1 MSSRGYIELHARSAF
16 SFLRGA
22 CIPEEYATIAA
33 SHNSPAMALTDV
45 DGVYGSARF
54 HMSAKKAGI
63 QAHVGAEVTAKDG
76 GRYTLLV
83 QSRTGYQNLSRLITR
98 MKLRAGTKNPKPG
111 HEPAATFEDFTEFSE
126 GLLCL
131 TGGDEGPLAL
141 ALKNRNA
148 PETLARLTRV
158 FGPGNVYVELQRHL
172 DREEEARNQAA
183 CDVARTLKL
192 PLVATNGVCH
202 ATKTQREVLDVFTCL
217 HNKTTLAQ
225 AGRLLARNS
234 ERHLKSP
241 AEMANL
247 FADIPEAISNTQT
260 VSSRL
265 GFTLS
270 DLGYQFPEYPL
281 PPGETVSSFLW
292 KLTDEGARRRYQPY
306 YDRARQQ
313 IERELKLIDKLGL
326 GGYFLIVWDLVR
338 FAKEQGILCQ
348 GRGSAANSAVCYAL
362 GITAVDPVGMD
373 LLFERFLSEERGEWP
388 DIDIDLPSG
397 DQRERV
403 IQYVYERYGQH
414 GAAMTANVITYRGKL
429 AAREAGKVLGFDVTT
444 LDKVSSVAPMWG
456 YHDPEH
462 TKQKQFLEAGLDFNN
477 HKVRKFLDIVVALQD
492 MPRHLGQ
499 HSGGMVICQGRLDSV
514 VPLEPASMPGRVVV
528 QWDKEDCADLGL
540 IKVDLLGLGMMAVLE
555 DCLKLVR
562 NHWRE
567 EIDLGQLP
575 ADDPT
580 VYKALRKG
588 DTIGMF
594 QVESRAQMATLPRMK
609 PEKFYD
615 LVVEVALIR
624 PGPIVGNMVHP
635 YLNRRAGREPV
646 DALHP
651 ILEPVLKRTLGVPL
665 FQEQLLKMAMIAA
678 NFTGG
683 EAEELR
689 RAMGFKRSKQR
700 MLDIE
705 SRLRSGMAENGITG
719 EVQDRIVQSITSFAL
734 YGFPESHAASF
745 ALLAYASAY
754 FKCHYLA
761 AFLCAI
767 LNNQPMGFYSP
778 AVLVKDAQ
786 RHGLRVLPVDVNISE
801 YDCTIECTFGDLVT
815 GALRLGLRC
824 IRGLRAETAQLIATH
839 KPYRDVDD
847 LARRVP
853 QLHKDEL
860 EKLAAAGALA
870 HLATAHRRDALWKA
884 SRAGRPTG
892 PLLEQVPEIS
902 PDDDPLERMTVTERL
917 SADYNGTGLTVGR
930 HPMHFLRAEMN
941 ELGVTPARDLPKV
954 PNGGLVRV
962 AGAVIVR
969 QRPGTAKGIMFLS
982 MEDETGIAN
991 VVVMPDLFDERRITL
1006 VIEPYLLIEGK
1017 VQNVD
1022 NVIHVLARRV
1032 ERLKSKENE
1041 PLAPAMRS
1049 HNFK

>member
-1 MSSRGYIELHARSAF
+1 
-16 SFLRGA
+16 
-22 CIPEEYATIAA
+22 
-33 SHNSPAMALTDV
+33 
-45 DGVYGSARF
+45 
-54 HMSAKKAGI
+54 
-63 QAHVGAEVTAKDG
+63 
-76 GRYTLLV
+76 
-83 QSRTGYQNLSRLITR
+83 LI
-98 MKLRAGTKNPKPG
+98 
-111 HEPAATFEDFTEFSE
+111 
-126 GLLCL
+126 CL

-141 ALKNRNA
+141 GPKNGNG
-148 PETLARLTRV
+148 PETLDRLTRI
-158 FGPGNVYVELQRHL
+158 FGRGNVFVELQRHF
-172 DREEEARNQAA
+172 DRDEEVRNQSAMEL
-183 CDVARTLKL
+183 ARRMQL

-202 ATKTQREVLDVFTCL
+202 ATTAQREVLDVFTCL
-217 HNKTTLAQ
+217 HHKTTLAE

-234 ERHLKSP
+234 ERHLKSS
-241 AEMANL
+241 AEMADL
-247 FADIPEAISNTQT
+247 FADIPEAIRNTKEI
-260 VSSRL
+260 SSRL
-265 GFTLS
+265 GFTLA
-270 DLGYQFPEYPL
+270 DLGYKFPDYPL
-281 PPGETVSSFLW
+281 PAGETVSSYLW
-292 KLTDEGARRRYQPY
+292 KLTDEGARRRYDPY
-306 YDRARQQ
+306 HDRARQQ
-313 IERELKLIDKLGL
+313 IERELKLIDKLEL

-414 GAAMTANVITYRGKL
+414 GAAMTANVITYRGRL

-444 LDKVSSVAPMWG
+444 LDKVSSLAPMWG
-456 YHDPEH
+456 YHDPED
-462 TKQKQFLEAGLDFNN
+462 TKKKQFLEAGLDFGNYR
-477 HKVRKFLDIVVALQD
+477 VRKFLDIVVALQD
-492 MPRHLGQ
+492 LPRHLGQ

-562 NHWRE
+562 SHWRE
-567 EIDLGQLP
+567 EIDLGRLP
-575 ADDPT
+575 ADDPG
-580 VYKALRKG
+580 VYKVLQKG
-588 DTIGMF
+588 DTVGMF

-609 PEKFYD
+609 PKTFYD

-635 YLNRRAGREPV
+635 YLARRAGREAV

-705 SRLRSGMAENGITG
+705 DRLRAGMAKNGITG

-761 AFLCAI
+761 AFTCAI

-786 RHGLRVLPVDVNISE
+786 RHGLRVLPVDINVSDW
-801 YDCTIECTFGDLVT
+801 DCTIESANEQH
-815 GALRLGLRC
+815 ALRLGLRY
-824 IRGLRAETAQLIATH
+824 IRGLRGDTGRAIARG
-839 KPYRDVDD
+839 KPFQDVDE

-853 QLHKDEL
+853 ELHKDEI

-870 HLATAHRRDALWKA
+870 NLRTAHRRDALWKA
-884 SRAGRPTG
+884 GRAGRAVG
-892 PLLEQVPEIS
+892 PLLEELPENA
-902 PDDDPLERMTVTERL
+902 PEAPLDRMTIGERL
-917 SADYNGTGLTVGR
+917 TADYNGTGLTVGR
-930 HPMHFLRAEMN
+930 HPMHFLRAAMN
-941 ELGVTPARDLPKV
+941 ELGVTCARDLPKV

-982 MEDETGIAN
+982 MEDETGISN
-991 VVVMPDLFDERRITL
+991 VVVMPDMFDERRIVL
-1006 VIEPYLLIEGK
+1006 VTEPYLLIEGK

-1032 ERLKSKENE
+1032 ERIE
-1041 PLAPAMRS
+1041 PLTPAVSS

>member
-1 MSSRGYIELHARSAF
+1 MSSPRYIELHARSAF

-22 CIPEEYATIAA
+22 TIPEEYASLAA
-33 SHNSPAMALTDV
+33 SHGSAAMALTDV
-45 DGVYGSARF
+45 DGFYGSPRF

-63 QAHVGAEVTAKDG
+63 QAHVGAEITAKDG

-83 QSRTGYQNLSRLITR
+83 ETRKGYQNLSRLITR
-98 MKLRAGTKNPKPG
+98 MKLRASTKNPKPG
-111 HEPAATFEDFTEFSE
+111 HEAAAAFEDFTEFSE
-126 GLLCL
+126 GLICL
-131 TGGDEGPLAL
+131 TGGNEGPLAL
-141 ALKNRNA
+141 GLKNRNA
-148 PETLARLTRV
+148 PETVERLTHL
-158 FGPGNVYVELQRHL
+158 FGRENVYVELERHL
-172 DREEEARNQAA
+172 DRDEEVRNQAA
-183 CDVARTLKL
+183 VELARSLKL

-202 ATKTQREVLDVFTCL
+202 ATREQREVLDVFTCL
-217 HNKTTLAQ
+217 HHKRTLAD

-241 AEMANL
+241 AEMVKL
-247 FADIPEAISNTQT
+247 FSDLPEAIANTE
-260 VSSRL
+260 VISSRL
-265 GFTLS
+265 GFTLA
-270 DLGYQFPEYPL
+270 DLGYEFPQYPL

-292 KLTDEGARRRYQPY
+292 KLTDAGAHWRYQPY
-306 YDRARQQ
+306 YDRARNQ

-362 GITAVDPVGMD
+362 GITAVDPVGME

-388 DIDIDLPSG
+388 DIDIDFPSG

-444 LDKVSSVAPMWG
+444 LDKVSSLAPMWG
-456 YHDPEH
+456 YKDPDH
-462 TKQKQFLEAGLDFNN
+462 TKEKQFLEAGLDFNN
-477 HKVRKFLDIVVALQD
+477 LKVRKFLDIVVALQD

-540 IKVDLLGLGMMAVLE
+540 VKVDLLGLGMMAVLE

-562 NHWRE
+562 THWRE
-567 EIDLGQLP
+567 EIDLGRLP
-575 ADDPT
+575 ADDPA
-580 VYKALRKG
+580 VYKTLRKG

-635 YLNRRAGREPV
+635 YLARRAGREPV

-665 FQEQLLKMAMIAA
+665 FQEQLLRMAMLAA
-678 NFTGG
+678 NFSGG

-705 SRLRSGMAENGITG
+705 ARLRAGMADNGITG

-761 AFLCAI
+761 AFLCA
-767 LNNQPMGFYSP
+767 LLKNQPMGFYSP

-786 RHGLRVLPVDVNISE
+786 RHGLRVLPVDCNISE
-801 YDCTIECTFGDLVT
+801 WDCTIEYIGDHVV
-815 GALRLGLRC
+815 RLGLRY
-824 IRGLRAETAQLIATH
+824 IRGLRADAGQAIAMR
-839 KPYRDVDD
+839 KPYSDVDD

-853 QLHKDEL
+853 ELHKDEL
-860 EKLAAAGALA
+860 EKLAGAGALA
-870 HLATAHRRDALWKA
+870 KLGTADRRDALWKA
-884 SRAGRPTG
+884 GRSGRPVG
-892 PLLEQVPEIS
+892 PLLEEVPETS
-902 PDDDPLERMTVTERL
+902 PEAPLLRMTTAERL
-917 SADYNGTGLTVGR
+917 TADYNGTGLTVGR
-930 HPMHFLRAEMN
+930 HPMHFLRTAMN
-941 ELGVTPARDLPKV
+941 ELGVTPARDLAKV
-954 PNGGLVRV
+954 PNGGRVRV

-991 VVVMPDLFDERRITL
+991 IVVMPDMFEERRATL
-1006 VIEPYLLIEGK
+1006 VTEPYLLIEGK

-1032 ERLKSKENE
+1032 EKIE
-1041 PLAPAMRS
+1041 PLTPAMSS

>member
-1 MSSRGYIELHARSAF
+1 MSSPRYIELHARSAF

-33 SHNSPAMALTDV
+33 SHNTPAMALTDV

-54 HMSAKKAGI
+54 HMSAKKAGV
-63 QAHVGAEVTAKDG
+63 QAHVGAEVTAKAG

-83 QSRTGYQNLSRLITR
+83 RSRTGYQNLSRLITR

-111 HEPAATFEDFTEFSE
+111 NEPAATFDDFTEFAE

-131 TGGDEGPLAL
+131 TGGEEGPLAL
-141 ALKNRNA
+141 GLKNGNA
-148 PETLARLTRV
+148 PETLANLTRA

-183 CDVARTLKL
+183 IDLARTLKL

-202 ATKTQREVLDVFTCL
+202 ATKTQREILDVFTCL
-217 HNKTTLAQ
+217 FHKTTLAQ

-234 ERHLKSP
+234 ERHLRNP
-241 AEMANL
+241 AEMAQL
-247 FADIPEAISNTQT
+247 FADIPEAIANTELI
-260 VSSRL
+260 SSRL

-281 PPGETVSSFLW
+281 PPGETVSSYLW
-292 KLTDEGARRRYQPY
+292 KLADEGARRRYQPY

-313 IERELKLIDKLGL
+313 VERELKLIDKLGL

-348 GRGSAANSAVCYAL
+348 GRGSAANSAVCYSL

-403 IQYVYERYGQH
+403 IQYVYERYGKH

-555 DCLKLVR
+555 DCLKLIR
-562 NHWRE
+562 NHWHE
-567 EIDLGQLP
+567 EIDLGRLP
-575 ADDPT
+575 ADDPV
-580 VYKALRKG
+580 VYQTLRKG
-588 DTIGMF
+588 DTVGMF

-651 ILEPVLKRTLGVPL
+651 ILEPVLHRTLGVPL

-689 RAMGFKRSKQR
+689 RAMGFKRSQQR

-705 SRLRSGMAENGITG
+705 GRLRAGMTRNGITG

-745 ALLAYASAY
+745 ALIAYASAWL
-754 FKCHYLA
+754 KCHYPA
-761 AFLCAI
+761 AFTCAI

-786 RHGLRVLPVDVNISE
+786 RHGLRVLPADVNASE
-801 YDCTIECTFGDLVT
+801 YDCTIPNRDRE
-815 GALRLGLRC
+815 GAAHLRLGLRY
-824 IRGLRAETAQLIATH
+824 IRGLRAETAQLIAAH

-847 LARRVP
+847 LASRVP

-870 HLATAHRRDALWKA
+870 NLATAHRRDALWKA

-892 PLLEQVPEIS
+892 PLLEQIS
-902 PDDDPLERMTVTERL
+902 ENNPDAPLQQMTIPERL
-917 SADYNGTGLTVGR
+917 SADYNGTGLTIGR
-930 HPMHFLRAEMN
+930 HPMHFLRAAMN
-941 ELGVTPARDLPKV
+941 ELGVTPASDLPKV

-991 VVVMPDLFDERRITL
+991 VVVMPDLFDQRRITL
-1006 VIEPYLLIEGK
+1006 VTEPYLLIEGK

-1032 ERLKSKENE
+1032 ERIE
-1041 PLAPAMRS
+1041 PLTPAMSS

>member
-1 MSSRGYIELHARSAF
+1 MSSPRYIELHARSAF

-22 CIPEEYATIAA
+22 CVPEEYASIAA
-33 SHNSPAMALTDV
+33 SYGSSAMALTDV
-45 DGVYGSARF
+45 DGFYGSPRF
-54 HMSAKKAGI
+54 HMAAKKAGLR
-63 QAHVGAEVTAKDG
+63 AHVGAEITAKEG

-83 QSRTGYQNLSRLITR
+83 ESREGYQNLCRLITR
-98 MKLRAGTKNPKPG
+98 MKLRAGAKVPKPG
-111 HEPAATFEDFTEFSE
+111 KEPAATFDDFSE
-126 GLLCL
+126 FAGGLICL

-141 ALKNRNA
+141 GLKNGNA
-148 PETLARLTRV
+148 PETLDRLTRL
-158 FGPGNVYVELQRHL
+158 FGRGNVFVELQRHL
-172 DREEEARNQAA
+172 DRDEEARNQAA
-183 CDVARTLKL
+183 NDLSRRMQL

-202 ATKTQREVLDVFTCL
+202 ATTAQREVLDVFTCL
-217 HNKTTLAQ
+217 QHKTTLAQ
-225 AGRLLARNS
+225 AGRLLARSS

-241 AEMANL
+241 AAMAEL
-247 FADIPEAISNTQT
+247 FSDIPAAIANTE
-260 VSSRL
+260 VISSRL
-265 GFTLS
+265 NFTLA
-270 DLGYQFPEYPL
+270 DLGYQFPDYPL
-281 PPGETVSSFLW
+281 PPGETVSSYLW
-292 KLTDEGARRRYQPY
+292 KLTDEGARRRYDPY

-313 IERELKLIDKLGL
+313 IERELKVIDKLEL
-326 GGYFLIVWDLVR
+326 GGYFLIVRDLVR
-338 FAKEQGILCQ
+338 FAKEHGILCQ

-373 LLFERFLSEERGEWP
+373 LLFERFLSEQRGEWP
-388 DIDIDLPSG
+388 DIDIDFPSG

-429 AAREAGKVLGFDVTT
+429 AAREAGKVLGFDVHT
-444 LDKVSSVAPMWG
+444 LDKVSSLAPMWG

-462 TKQKQFLEAGLDFNN
+462 TKQKQFLEAGLDFANFR
-477 HKVRKFLDIVVALQD
+477 VRKFLDIVVALQD

-499 HSGGMVICQGRLDSV
+499 HSGGMVICQGRLDSI

-562 NHWRE
+562 HHWRE
-567 EIDLGQLP
+567 EIDLGRLP
-575 ADDPT
+575 PDDPD
-580 VYKALRKG
+580 VYKVLQKG

-635 YLNRRAGREPV
+635 YLARRAGREAV

-651 ILEPVLKRTLGVPL
+651 MLEPVLHRTLGVPL

-705 SRLRSGMAENGITG
+705 QRLREGMTQNGITG

-754 FKCHYLA
+754 FKCHYLP
-761 AFLCAI
+761 AFTCAI

-786 RHGLRVLPVDVNISE
+786 RHGLHVLPVDVNISE
-801 YDCTIECTFGDLVT
+801 WDCTIESVNGHH
-815 GALRLGLRC
+815 ALRLGLRY
-824 IRGLRAETAQLIATH
+824 IRGLRAETGKAVAAR
-839 KPYRDVDD
+839 KPFHDVDE

-853 QLHKDEL
+853 ELHKDEL

-870 HLATAHRRDALWKA
+870 KLSTAHRRDALWKA
-884 SRAGRPTG
+884 GRAGRPVG
-892 PLLEQVPEIS
+892 PLLDEVAEHHAS
-902 PDDDPLERMTVTERL
+902 DPLDRMTVAERL
-917 SADYNGTGLTVGR
+917 TADYNGTGLTVGR
-930 HPMHFLRAEMN
+930 HPMHFLRTAMN
-941 ELGVTPARDLPKV
+941 ELGVTPAKDLRKV

-991 VVVMPDLFDERRITL
+991 VVVMPDMFEERRIVL
-1006 VIEPYLLIEGK
+1006 VTEPYLLIEGK

-1032 ERLKSKENE
+1032 ERIE
-1041 PLAPAMRS
+1041 PLTPAMSS

>member
-1 MSSRGYIELHARSAF
+1 MSSPRYIELHARSAF

-22 CIPEEYATIAA
+22 CIPEDYVSTAA
-33 SHNSPAMALTDV
+33 LHQTAAMALTDV
-45 DGVYGSARF
+45 DGVYGSPRF
-54 HMSAKKAGI
+54 HIAAKKAGI
-63 QAHVGAEVTAKDG
+63 QAHIGAEVTAKDG
-76 GRYTLLV
+76 GRYTLLAE
-83 QSRTGYQNLSRLITR
+83 SRKGYQNLSRLITR
-98 MKLRAGTKNPKPG
+98 IKLRAGTKIPKPG
-111 HEPAATFEDFTEFSE
+111 HEAAATAEDFAEFAD

-141 ALKNRNA
+141 ALENGNA
-148 PETLARLTRV
+148 PRTLDRLTSI
-158 FGPGNVYVELQRHL
+158 FGSGNVFVELQRHF
-172 DREEEARNQAA
+172 DRDEEARNQSS
-183 CDVARTLKL
+183 VELARAMKL
-192 PLVATNGVCH
+192 PLVATNGVCY
-202 ATKTQREVLDVFTCL
+202 AAKPQREIFDVFTCL
-217 HNKTTLAQ
+217 HHKTTLAG

-234 ERHLKSP
+234 ERILKSP
-241 AEMANL
+241 AEMQKL
-247 FADIPEAISNTQT
+247 FDDLPEAIANTE
-260 VSSRL
+260 VISSRL
-265 GFTLS
+265 VFTLA
-270 DLGYQFPEYPL
+270 DLGYKFPDYPL
-281 PPGETVSSFLW
+281 PPGETVSSYLW
-292 KLTDEGARRRYQPY
+292 KLTGEGARRRYQPY
-306 YDRARQQ
+306 SDRARHQ
-313 IERELKLIDKLGL
+313 IERELKLIEKLEL

-388 DIDIDLPSG
+388 DIDIDFPSG

-403 IQYVYERYGQH
+403 IQYVYDRYGQH

-444 LDKVSSVAPMWG
+444 LDKVSGLAPMWG

-462 TKQKQFLEAGLDFNN
+462 TKEKQFREAGLDFGNF
-477 HKVRKFLDIVVALQD
+477 KVRKFLDLVVALQD

-499 HSGGMVICQGRLDSV
+499 HSGGMVICQGRLDSI

-562 NHWRE
+562 THWRE
-567 EIDLGQLP
+567 EIDLGRLP
-575 ADDPT
+575 ADDPA
-580 VYKALRKG
+580 VYRALQKG

-609 PEKFYD
+609 PTTFYD

-624 PGPIVGNMVHP
+624 PGPIVGDMVHP
-635 YLNRRAGREPV
+635 YLARRAGRESV

-651 ILEPVLKRTLGVPL
+651 VLEPVLRRTLGVPL

-689 RAMGFKRSKQR
+689 RAMGFKRSEKR
-700 MLDIE
+700 MHDIE
-705 SRLRSGMAENGITG
+705 GRLRSGMTKNGITG
-719 EVQDRIVQSITSFAL
+719 DTQDRIVHSITSFAL

-754 FKCHYLA
+754 FKCHYSA
-761 AFLCAI
+761 AFTCAI

-786 RHGLRVLPVDVNISE
+786 RHGLRVLPVDVNISDW
-801 YDCTIECTFGDLVT
+801 DCTVEFANDLHV
-815 GALRLGLRC
+815 LRLGLRY
-824 IRGLRAETAQLIATH
+824 IRGLRAHVGKLIADR
-839 KPYRDVDD
+839 KPFHDVDE

-853 QLHKDEL
+853 PLHKDEL

-870 HLATAHRRDALWKA
+870 SLATAHRRDALWKA
-884 SRAGRPTG
+884 GRAGRPVG
-892 PLLEQVPEIS
+892 PLLEEVPETQ
-902 PDDDPLERMTVTERL
+902 PDDPLDRMSIAERL
-917 SADYNGTGLTVGR
+917 SADYNGTGLTIGR
-930 HPMHFLRAEMN
+930 HPMHFLRAAMN
-941 ELGVTPARDLPKV
+941 ELGVTPAKDLRNV

-962 AGAVIVR
+962 AGVVIVR
-969 QRPGTAKGIMFLS
+969 QRPGTAKGIMFVSL
-982 MEDETGIAN
+982 EDETGIAN
-991 VVVMPDLFDERRITL
+991 IVVMPDMFEDRRIVL
-1006 VIEPYLLIEGK
+1006 VTEPYLLFEGK

-1032 ERLKSKENE
+1032 ERVE
-1041 PLAPAMRS
+1041 PLTPAMSS
-1049 HNFK
+1049 HNFR

>member
-1 MSSRGYIELHARSAF
+1 MSSPRYIELHARSAF

-22 CIPEEYATIAA
+22 CIPEEYANIAA
-33 SHNSPAMALTDV
+33 FHNSPAMALTDV

-63 QAHVGAEVTAKDG
+63 QAHIGAEVTAKDG

-83 QSRTGYQNLSRLITR
+83 QSRAGYQNLSRLITR

-111 HEPAATFEDFTEFSE
+111 NEPAATLEDFTEFAD

-141 ALKNRNA
+141 ALKNQNA
-148 PETLARLTRV
+148 PETLARLTRI

-172 DREEEARNQAA
+172 DREEEVRNQAA
-183 CDVARTLKL
+183 IDLARALKL

-202 ATKTQREVLDVFTCL
+202 ATKIQREVLDVFTCL
-217 HNKTTLAQ
+217 HHKTTLAE

-234 ERHLKSP
+234 ERHLRSP
-241 AEMANL
+241 AEMCQL
-247 FADIPEAISNTQT
+247 FAEIPEAIANTEA

-265 GFTLS
+265 VFTLS

-281 PPGETVSSFLW
+281 PPGESVSSWLW

-306 YDRARQQ
+306 YERARQQ

-348 GRGSAANSAVCYAL
+348 GRGSAANSAVCYSL

-403 IQYVYERYGQH
+403 IQHVYERYGQH

-444 LDKVSSVAPMWG
+444 LDKVSILAPMWG

-477 HKVRKFLDIVVALQD
+477 LKVRKFLDIVVALQD

-528 QWDKEDCADLGL
+528 QWDKEDCADLG
-540 IKVDLLGLGMMAVLE
+540 IVKVDLLGLGMMAVLE

-562 NHWRE
+562 KHWKE

-575 ADDPT
+575 ADDPE
-580 VYKALRKG
+580 VYKVLRKG
-588 DTIGMF
+588 DTVGMF

-635 YLNRRAGREPV
+635 YLNRRSGREPV

-705 SRLRSGMAENGITG
+705 GRLREGMAQNGITG

-761 AFLCAI
+761 AFTCAI

-801 YDCTIECTFGDLVT
+801 YDCTIESDEHN
-815 GALRLGLRC
+815 LRLGHRY
-824 IRGLRAETAQLIATH
+824 IRGLRAETARLIATH
-839 KPYRDVDD
+839 KPYRDVDE

-870 HLATAHRRDALWKA
+870 NLATAHRRDALWKA
-884 SRAGRPTG
+884 GRSGRPTG
-892 PLLEQVPEIS
+892 PLLEEVHEES
-902 PDDDPLERMTVTERL
+902 PSAPLQRMTVAERL
-917 SADYNGTGLTVGR
+917 SADYTGTGLTVGR
-930 HPMHFLRAEMN
+930 HPMYFLRAEMN
-941 ELGVTPARDLPKV
+941 ELGVTPAKDLSKV
-954 PNGGLVRV
+954 PHGGLVRV

-991 VVVMPDLFDERRITL
+991 VVVMPDMFDQYRLTL
-1006 VIEPYLLIEGK
+1006 VTEPYLLIEGK

-1032 ERLKSKENE
+1032 ERME
-1041 PLAPAMRS
+1041 PLTPAMSS

>member
-1 MSSRGYIELHARSAF
+1 MSSPRYIELHARSAF

-33 SHNSPAMALTDV
+33 SHNTPAMALTDV

-76 GRYTLLV
+76 GRHTLLV

-98 MKLRAGTKNPKPG
+98 MKLRAGTKNPKPRN
-111 HEPAATFEDFTEFSE
+111 EPAATLDDFAEFSE

-141 ALKNRNA
+141 ALKNGNA
-148 PETLARLTRV
+148 SETLACLTRA
-158 FGPGNVYVELQRHL
+158 FGPGNVYVELQRHR

-183 CDVARTLKL
+183 IDLARTLKL

-202 ATKTQREVLDVFTCL
+202 ATKVQSEVLDVFTCL
-217 HNKTTLAQ
+217 FHKTTLAQ

-241 AEMANL
+241 AEMAEL
-247 FADIPEAISNTQT
+247 FADIPEAIANTELI
-260 VSSRL
+260 SSRL
-265 GFTLS
+265 AFTLS

-281 PPGETVSSFLW
+281 PPGETVSSYLW

-306 YDRARQQ
+306 YDSARQQ
-313 IERELKLIDKLGL
+313 VERELKLIDKLGL

-348 GRGSAANSAVCYAL
+348 GRGSAANSAVCYSL

-555 DCLKLVR
+555 DCLKLIR

-567 EIDLGQLP
+567 EIDLGRLP
-575 ADDPT
+575 ADDPV
-580 VYKALRKG
+580 VYQTLRKG
-588 DTIGMF
+588 DTVGMF

-635 YLNRRAGREPV
+635 YLNRRSGREPV

-678 NFTGG
+678 NFSGG

-689 RAMGFKRSKQR
+689 RAMGFKRSQQR

-705 SRLRSGMAENGITG
+705 GRLRAGMAQNGITG

-745 ALLAYASAY
+745 ALIAYASAWL
-754 FKCHYLA
+754 KCHYLA
-761 AFLCAI
+761 AFTCAI

-801 YDCTIECTFGDLVT
+801 WDCTVESEER
-815 GALRLGLRC
+815 ALRLGLRY
-824 IRGLRAETAQLIATH
+824 IRGLRAETGNLIAIH
-839 KPYRDVDD
+839 KPYRDVND
-847 LARRVP
+847 LASRIP

-870 HLATAHRRDALWKA
+870 NLATAHRRDALWKA
-884 SRAGRPTG
+884 GRAGRPVG
-892 PLLEQVPEIS
+892 PLLEEVPENQPEENS
-902 PDDDPLERMTVTERL
+902 SDAPLQRMTVAERL
-917 SADYNGTGLTVGR
+917 SADYSGTGLTIGR
-930 HPMHFLRAEMN
+930 HPMHFLRAAMN
-941 ELGVTPARDLPKV
+941 ELGVTPAKDLPKV

-1006 VIEPYLLIEGK
+1006 VTEPYLLIEGK

-1032 ERLKSKENE
+1032 DRIE
-1041 PLAPAMRS
+1041 PLTPAMSS

>member
-1 MSSRGYIELHARSAF
+1 
-16 SFLRGA
+16 
-22 CIPEEYATIAA
+22 
-33 SHNSPAMALTDV
+33 
-45 DGVYGSARF
+45 
-54 HMSAKKAGI
+54 
-63 QAHVGAEVTAKDG
+63 
-76 GRYTLLV
+76 LV
-83 QSRTGYQNLSRLITR
+83 
-98 MKLRAGTKNPKPG
+98 
-111 HEPAATFEDFTEFSE
+111 
-126 GLLCL
+126 CL
-131 TGGDEGPLAL
+131 TGGDEGPLAP
-141 ALKNRNA
+141 ALKNGNGA
-148 PETLARLTRV
+148 ETLERLTSV
-158 FGPGNVYVELQRHL
+158 FGRGNVYVELQRHF

-183 CDVARTLKL
+183 IELARSLKL

-202 ATKTQREVLDVFTCL
+202 ATREQREVLDVFTCL
-217 HNKTTLAQ
+217 HHKTTLAE
-225 AGRLLARNS
+225 AGRRLARNS
-234 ERHLKSP
+234 ERHLKAP
-241 AEMANL
+241 EEMAKL
-247 FADIPEAISNTQT
+247 FDDIPEAIANTN
-260 VSSRL
+260 VISSRL
-265 GFTLS
+265 GFTLA
-270 DLGYQFPEYPL
+270 DLGYRFPDYPL
-281 PPGETVSSFLW
+281 PAGETVSSYLW
-292 KLTDEGARRRYQPY
+292 KLAEEGARGRYQPY
-306 YDRARQQ
+306 HERARRQ
-313 IERELKLIDKLGL
+313 IERELKLIEKLEL

-388 DIDIDLPSG
+388 DIDIDFPSG

-403 IQYVYERYGQH
+403 IQYVYDRYGQH

-444 LDKVSSVAPMWG
+444 LDKVSSLAPMWG
-456 YHDPEH
+456 YHDPED
-462 TKQKQFLEAGLDFNN
+462 TKRKQFLEAGLDFANF
-477 HKVRKFLDIVVALQD
+477 KVRKFLDIVVALQD

-562 NHWRE
+562 EHWRE
-567 EIDLGQLP
+567 EIDLGRLP
-575 ADDPT
+575 ENDAE
-580 VYKALRKG
+580 VYQALQKG
-588 DTIGMF
+588 DTVGMF

-609 PEKFYD
+609 PQNFYD
-615 LVVEVALIR
+615 IVVEVALIR
-624 PGPIVGNMVHP
+624 PGPIVGDMVHP
-635 YLNRRAGREPV
+635 YLARRAGREPV

-651 ILEPVLKRTLGVPL
+651 TLEPVLRRTLGVPL

-689 RAMGFKRSKQR
+689 RAMGFKRSQKR
-700 MLDIE
+700 MMDIE
-705 SRLRSGMAENGITG
+705 GRLRGGMAKNGITG
-719 EVQDRIVQSITSFAL
+719 EVQDRIVHSITSFAL

-754 FKCHYLA
+754 FKCRYAA
-761 AFLCAI
+761 AFTCAI

-786 RHGLRVLPVDVNISE
+786 RHGLRVLPVDVNVSGW
-801 YDCTIECTFGDLVT
+801 DCTVEMADGRRV
-815 GALRLGLRC
+815 LRLGLRY
-824 IRGLRAETAQLIATH
+824 IRGLRAETGRRMADR
-839 KPYRDVDD
+839 KPFRDVDE

-853 QLHKDEL
+853 ELHKDEM

-870 HLATAHRRDALWKA
+870 NLATAHRRDALWKA
-884 SRAGRPTG
+884 GRAGRPTG
-892 PLLEQVPEIS
+892 PLLEEVPENLP
-902 PDDDPLERMTVTERL
+902 PDSVNDPLERMTVAERL
-917 SADYNGTGLTVGR
+917 SADYNGTGLTIGR
-930 HPMHFLRAEMN
+930 HPMHFLRAAMN
-941 ELGVTPARDLPKV
+941 ELGVTPAKDLGKV

-991 VVVMPDLFDERRITL
+991 VVVMPDMFDERRIVL
-1006 VIEPYLLIEGK
+1006 VTEPYLLIEGK

-1032 ERLKSKENE
+1032 ERVE
-1041 PLAPAMRS
+1041 PLTPAMSS